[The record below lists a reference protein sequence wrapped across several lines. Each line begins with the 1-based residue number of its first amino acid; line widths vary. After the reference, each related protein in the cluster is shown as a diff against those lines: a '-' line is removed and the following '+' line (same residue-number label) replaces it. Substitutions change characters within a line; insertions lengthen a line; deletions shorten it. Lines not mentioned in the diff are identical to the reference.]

1 MALGQVGPP
10 ASAKQIQYLQAL
22 MRKAGHET
30 FRDARRPLGLTQRQ
44 ASGKFTMSEASAL
57 IDRLASG
64 SIGADG
70 ELEGQMALTG
80 EEIAA
85 DRRIEAERIE
95 IARGIPADILAAEL
109 ERRGWSVNPPG

>member
-1 MALGQVGPP
+1 
-10 ASAKQIQYLQAL
+10 
-22 MRKAGHET
+22 
-30 FRDARRPLGLTQRQ
+30 
-44 ASGKFTMSEASAL
+44 
-57 IDRLASG
+57 
-64 SIGADG
+64 
-70 ELEGQMALTG
+70 MALTG